1 MQNWW
6 SNYAK
11 MKARCAVDYE
21 FKIFFRKANNCLLP
35 NAELNLLPTFGKYR
49 FHSTRR
55 AKTPSKRAEIDLRL
69 SFLPREAFIFGS
81 STKTEPFHDKYRCHV
96 HARCLPPDESSMD
109 NVCNT
114 SLPIGWFQVKSWNI
128 WRVNMLSFTKNRDQ
142 PQNRQVCLTT
152 PCSEAWVHYWS
163 NAYQKCIGLL

>member
-1 MQNWW
+1 ML
-6 SNYAK
+6 NYAK
-11 MKARCAVDYE
+11 MKALYAVNYE
-21 FKIFFRKANNCLLP
+21 FKIFVRKAKNCLLP

-81 STKTEPFHDKYRCHV
+81 STKTEPFHDRYRHPV
-96 HARCLPPDESSMD
+96 HARCLQLGGNSAG

-114 SLPIGWFQVKSWNI
+114 
-128 WRVNMLSFTKNRDQ
+128 
-142 PQNRQVCLTT
+142 
-152 PCSEAWVHYWS
+152 
-163 NAYQKCIGLL
+163 

>member
-1 MQNWW
+1 
-6 SNYAK
+6 

-69 SFLPREAFIFGS
+69 SFLPREAFIFGN
-81 STKTEPFHDKYRCHV
+81 STKTEPFHDLRQRTV
-96 HARCLPPDESSMD
+96 HE
-109 NVCNT
+109 
-114 SLPIGWFQVKSWNI
+114 
-128 WRVNMLSFTKNRDQ
+128 
-142 PQNRQVCLTT
+142 
-152 PCSEAWVHYWS
+152 E
-163 NAYQKCIGLL
+163 GLLHCEAKVGTEHTALLQDG

>member
-1 MQNWW
+1 
-6 SNYAK
+6 

-69 SFLPREAFIFGS
+69 SFLPREAFIFGN
-81 STKTEPFHDKYRCHV
+81 STKTEPFHDLRQRTV
-96 HARCLPPDESSMD
+96 HAVNPLHYEEKAEIER
-109 NVCNT
+109 T
-114 SLPIGWFQVKSWNI
+114 SLLQV
-128 WRVNMLSFTKNRDQ
+128 
-142 PQNRQVCLTT
+142 
-152 PCSEAWVHYWS
+152 
-163 NAYQKCIGLL
+163 G